1 MQSTCISAYSVDVRL
16 RRRRCPAGSP
26 QVPELVP
33 PESRC
38 GCVFALRL
46 GPRRILLDLPVGT
59 RERSVASVWL
69 EGEPPDWVR
78 APWPVDPTF
87 LLPIA
92 PLDLWS
98 GHVIE
103 FSTSTGEQWGASYA
117 CVIGVLD
124 GALVG
129 VLAVSAPEA
138 VSMSSQVHSA
148 WSRAQVEAAIAPLQQ
163 SNPTAAP

>member
-1 MQSTCISAYSVDVRL
+1 LQ
-16 RRRRCPAGSP
+16 AG
-26 QVPELVP
+26 
-33 PESRC
+33 R
-38 GCVFALRL
+38 VFVLRL
-46 GPRRILLDLPVGT
+46 GPGRILLDLPVGT

-69 EGEPPDWVR
+69 EGEPPGWVR

-103 FSTSTGEQWGASYA
+103 FSTCTGERWGAFYV

-138 VSMSSQVHSA
+138 ISMSSQVHSA
-148 WSRAQVEAAIAPLQQ
+148 WSRAQAEAALA
-163 SNPTAAP
+163 SFRHRSAAHSTLPGR